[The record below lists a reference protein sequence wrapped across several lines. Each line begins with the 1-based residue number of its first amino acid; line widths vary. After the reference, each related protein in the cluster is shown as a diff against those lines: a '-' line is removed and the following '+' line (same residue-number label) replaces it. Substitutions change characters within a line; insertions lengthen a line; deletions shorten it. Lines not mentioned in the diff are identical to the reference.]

1 VGAASRGGGDTV
13 RFLEGGALALLTLYL
28 TRFCVSSCPRVR
40 RFAGIAAGAGV
51 GAGVGV
57 KLSKGVIKTPGSSL
71 DRLSLR
77 ATLIVG
83 AGSREIGVSRTVG
96 DVGP

>member
-1 VGAASRGGGDTV
+1 V
-13 RFLEGGALALLTLYL
+13 RFLEGGALTLLTLYL

-40 RFAGIAAGAGV
+40 RFAGVGTGVGA

-57 KLSKGVIKTPGSSL
+57 KLSKGVIKTPGSNLLL
-71 DRLSLR
+71 DSLR

-83 AGSREIGVSRTVG
+83 AGPREIGVSRTVG